1 MVDGSHKT
9 TALTLNHKKI
19 HTMVLEKDE
28 DMEEVKA
35 LIKTGE
41 VFGIYKLST
50 IKEEL
55 KEKAKHFETAKFFE
69 SVEEFNGN
77 FRAKLFL
84 KLKFEDLVSEKLL
97 KKK

>member
-1 MVDGSHKT
+1 MDSKRFSKINWFFDASGLVNQEYSSQFKSCL
-9 TALTLNHKKI
+9 LT
-19 HTMVLEKDE
+19 
-28 DMEEVKA
+28 
-35 LIKTGE
+35 
-41 VFGIYKLST
+41 Y
-50 IKEEL
+50 
-55 KEKAKHFETAKFFE
+55 KFFE